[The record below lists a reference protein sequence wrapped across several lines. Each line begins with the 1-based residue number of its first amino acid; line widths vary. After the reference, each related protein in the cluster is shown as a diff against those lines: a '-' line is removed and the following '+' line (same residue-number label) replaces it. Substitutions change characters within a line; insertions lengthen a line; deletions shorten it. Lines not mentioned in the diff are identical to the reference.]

1 MVWEKT
7 EKIGA
12 WVTRGNGS
20 LAFPASLLLVPSSSF
35 TGIDHSPRHM
45 ISRNHVT
52 GVVLLYILA
61 TLFILA
67 RAAKA
72 RSQWLRARKSQHT
85 YVDSGSDVSKRRR
98 ARRATIDG
106 LEDCMMG
113 ILMPISTVVVRAM
126 DHL

>member
-1 MVWEKT
+1 MEVGCDGMGENREDRRMGDQRKW
-7 EKIGA
+7 IP
-12 WVTRGNGS
+12 S
-20 LAFPASLLLVPSSSF
+20 LSRKPIASPELQLC
-35 TGIDHSPRHM
+35 R
-45 ISRNHVT
+45 
-52 GVVLLYILA
+52 VVLLYILA

-106 LEDCMMG
+106 LEDFMMG